1 MGHNMKLIMEGWR
14 SYLSEGIRGPG
25 FDVNATA
32 GANDFGDPNIEIRVT
47 VDGDFDADSLQLEL
61 IDTIVHE
68 MTHLGQ
74 DNIDK
79 VGRLCGPSYF
89 ACLTETE
96 AFASGL
102 LARADESNKDVS
114 VVMDEYLQAQVN
126 ANRLRPDEVVDVKK
140 VWLDQLPKL
149 NREIEAEK
157 KLYALDAAPKIVE
170 AALSQIPHSDSIH
183 YQGYRY
189 IADIDET
196 DQFTIDYSVE
206 YI

>member
-1 MGHNMKLIMEGWR
+1 VGNDMKLIMEGWR
-14 SYLSEGIRGPG
+14 SYLSEGVRGPG

-47 VDGDFDADSLQLEL
+47 VDGDFNEDSLRLEL

-74 DNIDK
+74 ASFDD
-79 VGRLCGPSYF
+79 VGKLCGLSYF

-102 LARADESNKDVS
+102 LARADESNQDVS

-126 ANRLRPDEVVDVKK
+126 ANRLDPEEVMDVKK

-170 AALSQIPHSDSIH
+170 AALSQVPNSDSLYYH
-183 YQGYRY
+183 GYRY